1 MQPRRVQ
8 FALPIHNDLPGQPSI
23 SAYITYYRPDDAMRA
38 VLTLDQSVLHG
49 RQLRVSL
56 GTTKYCSQFLKGQKC
71 SKHECMYLHDLG
83 DPKASFTK
91 EQMQAGK
98 HTEYM
103 NELLQSFVAAQ
114 MSGQQQQQA
123 EGRSSG
129 DQRHNQPPDQAPPS
143 AAMMSVTATDK
154 PSASASQ
161 SQSYGGREVAPYSEA
176 PRNCLRR
183 RGAGCSGPSSNR
195 NSRHEIS
202 SSAGSC
208 GRTGFTGST
217 GARHFAGPYSLERET
232 PFSKSAVAVTSSLPV
247 QKAFYPNK
255 ISCCPRPGSD
265 GSLSLFLPPDSGSLS
280 KDANQNASSTPTQ
293 PPPSSQQSFMRSND
307 LSSPSDFSVANYS
320 NCDHRSDGVDTGV
333 AFGAPPPSSPSSS
346 AAATAVG
353 VSQCL
358 RPRCVVDNPDGA
370 RPPGSAGLND
380 QPSGGADIDFD
391 PIRESQQG
399 LAELLAAEMNYPDL
413 RSSYKKL
420 LPGASNNEAGQL
432 GHLFASLST
441 DSRRKTDD
449 PEAQISLSTQTPL
462 IFSPPPGFEDSSN
475 CTPPE
480 DAVLLPFLAQ
490 QIAAQLD
497 CPSTAASLLPSF
509 LSARDFGAIYSQLL
523 ESVCCNRT
531 AASASNTAGGGGGS
545 SAGGVPSFADQT
557 VINATA
563 SPSRTFS
570 PLTAPTDPVMA
581 ACLLAYQNMLAVAQS
596 TQNAR
601 QVSSWDGN
609 GGDGKTTTDPS
620 AAPVTE
626 DHLAELSQRLL
637 ECARL
642 SFRDAVAEYPASFE
656 HNRHQQQQ
664 QQHSFSNFSRSL
676 HMPGLINGCYNM
688 NPGLDGQSFVST
700 DKWKLLLSACVLA
713 FPLGLR
719 IQVFL
724 RDLGITAR
732 HAHGSATWLFSK
744 HDVVNVPWILG

>member
-1 MQPRRVQ
+1 MSSDESDCPLCLEPMDSDDASFYPCPCLYQVCRFCWAKILNEENGLCPACRQPYDSEAPAVFVPQNNASEHKRKPSKRKKDAQAKTHISKETLKMLPELRVIQTNLVFVVGLPQWISKDKEILKNVEYFGQ
-8 FALPIHNDLPGQPSI
+8 FGKVFKVEVNPNPNFTNPQGQPSI

-307 LSSPSDFSVANYS
+307 
-320 NCDHRSDGVDTGV
+320 
-333 AFGAPPPSSPSSS
+333 
-346 AAATAVG
+346 
-353 VSQCL
+353 
-358 RPRCVVDNPDGA
+358 
-370 RPPGSAGLND
+370 
-380 QPSGGADIDFD
+380 
-391 PIRESQQG
+391 
-399 LAELLAAEMNYPDL
+399 
-413 RSSYKKL
+413 
-420 LPGASNNEAGQL
+420 
-432 GHLFASLST
+432 
-441 DSRRKTDD
+441 
-449 PEAQISLSTQTPL
+449 
-462 IFSPPPGFEDSSN
+462 
-475 CTPPE
+475 
-480 DAVLLPFLAQ
+480 
-490 QIAAQLD
+490 
-497 CPSTAASLLPSF
+497 
-509 LSARDFGAIYSQLL
+509 
-523 ESVCCNRT
+523 
-531 AASASNTAGGGGGS
+531 
-545 SAGGVPSFADQT
+545 
-557 VINATA
+557 
-563 SPSRTFS
+563 
-570 PLTAPTDPVMA
+570 
-581 ACLLAYQNMLAVAQS
+581 
-596 TQNAR
+596 
-601 QVSSWDGN
+601 
-609 GGDGKTTTDPS
+609 
-620 AAPVTE
+620 
-626 DHLAELSQRLL
+626 
-637 ECARL
+637 
-642 SFRDAVAEYPASFE
+642 
-656 HNRHQQQQ
+656 
-664 QQHSFSNFSRSL
+664 
-676 HMPGLINGCYNM
+676 
-688 NPGLDGQSFVST
+688 
-700 DKWKLLLSACVLA
+700 
-713 FPLGLR
+713 
-719 IQVFL
+719 
-724 RDLGITAR
+724 
-732 HAHGSATWLFSK
+732 
-744 HDVVNVPWILG
+744 